1 MNAPNEHHPAEADVI
16 GTAVDDKMAVVDQIE
31 RRFVAPF
38 YLHVLHGNLAVLPA
52 IRQDEIVREMQAV
65 AADMTFEVAVRLWP
79 QGWREALMASWWAAV
94 WRWPGLVGQVE
105 PLLIPSRS
113 CYEGQAHC
121 LALAQARSADARAVL
136 MRYLDEYLPHPDLDY
151 DQPWAMAAL
160 QLACAD
166 AAEPVPGQYLRRWL
180 DWLSG
185 RQHADQGELVT
196 RLDRMRRLADTVRH
210 P

>member
-1 MNAPNEHHPAEADVI
+1 ML
-16 GTAVDDKMAVVDQIE
+16 VVEQIE

-38 YLHVLHGNLAVLPA
+38 YLHVLHGNMAA
-52 IRQDEIVREMQAV
+52 AAKSAGRQEEIVREMQAV
-65 AADMTFEVAVRLWP
+65 APDVTFDLAVYLWS

-94 WRWPGLVGQVE
+94 WRWPGLAGQVE

-113 CYEGQAHC
+113 CFEGQAHC
-121 LALAQARSADARAVL
+121 LALVQARSADARTVL
-136 MRYLDEYLPHPDLDY
+136 MRYLEEYLPHPELDY

-166 AAEPVPGQYLRRWL
+166 AAEPVPGRYLRSWQE
-180 DWLSG
+180 WQSG
-185 RQHADQGELVT
+185 RHYAGHSELVA

-210 P
+210 A